1 MTNHTLTSQQEAFRF
16 FKQNI
21 GTIAIKLYR
30 GRELIDQGS
39 LQELAGTDNTWAKVG
54 TTEFRINEIKKMN
67 TKRQTI
73 TLK

>member
-1 MTNHTLTSQQEAFRF
+1 MTNHILTPQQEAFRF
-16 FKQNI
+16 FKQKI
-21 GTIAIKLYR
+21 RTFTIKLYQDR
-30 GRELIDQGS
+30 KLIDQGS

-54 TTEFRINEIKKMN
+54 TTEFRISEIEKMN